1 MSGKRIV
8 VCALLLSTASAR
20 AEKTDVAALL
30 APSGKL
36 VLHGSQ
42 LPQLRVFEWERNGTR
57 YNAWPGDTVQPPYDA
72 ADLRLRVFSFPGGM
86 IRELYYKD
94 GAHTPPHVNHE
105 TIVMYGIS
113 GKRVQVV
120 DTDVGVLGAGDAS
133 FHPVGVVH
141 QSLTVVAGSQLEFAF
156 PGKAGRVPKA
166 AWLSASQAVASP
178 GIANSTIKTFA
189 FPGITLL
196 ETHVPGNTTLPPS
209 VDGEDSLVY
218 VLSGKMRVTIGQLN
232 DEVGQGDA
240 LRFPAGV
247 SHHLQALQDSVIV
260 QVSPPKPKN

>member
-1 MSGKRIV
+1 MSKQRIV
-8 VCALLLSTASAR
+8 ICALLLCASSAR
-20 AEKTDVAALL
+20 AEKTDVAAFL

-42 LPQLRVFEWERNGTR
+42 QPQLRVFEWERNGTR

-72 ADLRLRVFSFPGGM
+72 ADLKLRVFSFPGGM
-86 IRELYYKD
+86 IRELYYKS
-94 GAHTPPHVNHE
+94 GTHTPPHVNHE

-133 FHPVGVVH
+133 FHPAGVVH

-156 PGKAGRVPKA
+156 PGKPSRDPKA
-166 AWLSASQAVASP
+166 VWLSASQAVAAP
-178 GIANSTIKTFA
+178 GIAKSTLKTFR
-189 FPGITLL
+189 FPGVALI
-196 ETHVPGNTTLPPS
+196 ETHVPGNTMLPPS
-209 VDGEDSLVY
+209 VDSKDGLVY
-218 VLSGKMRVTIGQLN
+218 VLNGKMRVTIGQLN
-232 DEVGQGDA
+232 DVVGQGDA

-247 SHHLQALQDSVIV
+247 SHHIEALQDSAIV
-260 QVSPPKPKN
+260 QVTPP

>member
-1 MSGKRIV
+1 MSRKRIV
-8 VCALLLSTASAR
+8 VCALLLSASSAH
-20 AEKTDVAALL
+20 AEKFDVAAFL

-42 LPQLRVFEWERNGTR
+42 QPQIRVFEWERDGTR
-57 YNAWPGDTVQPPYDA
+57 YNAWPGDTLQPPYDA
-72 ADLRLRVFSFPGGM
+72 AELKLQVFSFPGGM

-94 GAHTPPHVNHE
+94 GTRTPPHVNHE

-156 PGKAGRVPKA
+156 PGKAERKLKPV
-166 AWLSASQAVASP
+166 WLSASQVVAAPGPAKSAV
-178 GIANSTIKTFA
+178 KTFS
-189 FPGITLL
+189 FPGVALV
-196 ETHVPGNTTLPPS
+196 ETDIPNNTSLPPS
-209 VDGEDSLVY
+209 VDGRDSLVY
-218 VLSGKMRVTIGQLN
+218 VLSGKMRVVIGHMN
-232 DEVGQGDA
+232 DVVGQGDA
-240 LRFPAGV
+240 MRFPAGV
-247 SHHLQALQDSVIV
+247 SHHIQALENSVIV
-260 QVSPPKPKN
+260 QVSPR